1 MIKRSR
7 TKSLTF
13 NITYHP
19 VFGDVR
25 NISEE
30 LRVILT
36 SDDGHKKVNVSL
48 VNDSVANRC
57 VLT

>member
-1 MIKRSR
+1 MTKRSR

-13 NITYHP
+13 NITCHP

-30 LRVILT
+30 LHVILT